1 MNQKLITTPL
11 LCLSLIGNSFTVD
24 AADSTPEKE
33 TAGQLTE
40 MRALRK
46 EAAQK
51 QRRVLYN
58 DDGNHELPYKTPEEL
73 ISLRVKQIANTQV
86 DAIFY
91 CTGGSGLFWGHN
103 PKVGELLGQFVTE
116 ESGVSVKDMRD
127 GLVALKKL
135 GTDPLATVVDYVHK
149 NNMEVIWSYRM
160 NNSEEADVVVSWG
173 LSQRKRTHPSYLMG
187 TAADWDEHR
196 PGDPKVWWAL
206 EDFAQPEVRDYIVKI
221 FEDICQRYDIDGIEL
236 DFIRAPLFFRSN
248 MEGLP
253 ATPAEVAMMTDM
265 VRKIRAMTER
275 VALERGRPI
284 LVVIRAPLS
293 VASCLAIGLDI
304 PAYLKEGLMDI
315 LIAGQDYVQMGVA
328 SELKD
333 MVDLG
338 HKYDVP
344 VYALIAPPKPYAVY
358 NDSRAWRGAV
368 MNRWYWGADGIYT
381 FNLFPNSP
389 NEKFSEFGSPDTLK
403 GLDKIYGI
411 DNPGEESIL
420 GTFKMSTVAPNRLPV
435 TLSSVGYVTTKLPV
449 GEDIVANTPIGKG
462 VSALLRFKIAGLET
476 NQQVLVKVN
485 GQVLGTPTV
494 QGIGLE
500 MKVDPKL
507 IVPGYNQ
514 VELKLESPQKGDAT
528 VTLEDLV
535 VTYK

>member
-1 MNQKLITTPL
+1 LIA
-11 LCLSLIGNSFTVD
+11 I
-24 AADSTPEKE
+24 
-33 TAGQLTE
+33 
-40 MRALRK
+40 
-46 EAAQK
+46 
-51 QRRVLYN
+51 
-58 DDGNHELPYKTPEEL
+58 
-73 ISLRVKQIANTQV
+73 RVKQVANTQV
-86 DAIFY
+86 DTIFY
-91 CTGGSGLFWGHN
+91 CTGGGGVFWAHQ
-103 PKVGELLGQFVTE
+103 PKVGERLGQFVTE
-116 ESGVSVKDMRD
+116 HTGAGPKNMRD
-127 GLVALKKL
+127 GLAALKEL
-135 GTDPLATVVDYVHK
+135 GTDPLAAVVDYGHK

-160 NNSEEADVVVSWG
+160 NNPEDVFAKEYF
-173 LSQRKRTHPSYLMG
+173 SQRKRTHPSYLMG
-187 TAADWDEHR
+187 TEGDWDGSR
-196 PGDPKVWWAL
+196 PGDPKVWWTA

-221 FEDICQRYDIDGIEL
+221 FEDICQRYDVDGIEL
-236 DFIRAPLFFRSN
+236 DFIRHPIFFRPN
-248 MEGLP
+248 LEGLP

-265 VRKIRAMTER
+265 VQKIRVMTER

-284 LVVIRAPLS
+284 LVVVRAPLS

-344 VYALIAPPKPYAVY
+344 VYALIVPPKPYALY
-358 NDSRAWRGAV
+358 RNDDRAWWGAV
-368 MNRWYWGADGIYT
+368 MNRWYWGADGIYI
-381 FNLFPNSP
+381 FNLFPKSP
-389 NEKFSEFGSPDTLK
+389 DKKFSEFGSPETLK
-403 GLDKIYGI
+403 GLDKIYSI
-411 DNPGEESIL
+411 DNPAEEAIL
-420 GTFKMSTVAPNRLPV
+420 GGFIMSTVAPNRLPV
-435 TLSSVGYVTTKLPV
+435 TLSSDGYVATKLSV

-462 VSALLRFKIAGLET
+462 VSTLLRFKIAGLET
-476 NQQVLVKVN
+476 NQKVLVKVN
-485 GQVLGTPTV
+485 GQVLGSPTV

-514 VELKLESPQKGDAT
+514 IELKLENPQRGEAS